1 MLLCLPLAAQPRIGA
16 IEVFGNERTSRE
28 RVVRVLK
35 VKEGEALGVARA
47 ELEDR
52 IRALDGVVGVSVEG
66 YCCAGGKVVLYVGLE
81 ERGGPRLDYRVP
93 EVSGDRLPAEVLE
106 GYGAFLDAL
115 EAAGDLDENLSLGFS
130 LVKDPKARAAQ
141 AAFPELAEKHEKEL
155 RRVLRGGEAEERAV
169 AAYVLGYGGRKQEVV
184 DELQAAMRDADA
196 AVRRNAMRALTAA
209 AVYAGKDPGLG
220 VQVQPTW
227 LVATLGSAVWSDRLE
242 AARSLVDWTGETK
255 RPELLERIEEGA
267 MAALTESAMWG
278 TREHAL
284 PFFVLWGRVLG
295 LTEGE
300 MEQGW
305 AAESRGA
312 WMKETLKRVKRKK
325 KA

>member
-1 MLLCLPLAAQPRIGA
+1 MAQPRVGA
-16 IEVFGNERTSRE
+16 IEVFGNGKTSRE
-28 RVVRVLK
+28 RVLKVLK
-35 VKEGEALGVARA
+35 VREGDVLGVARA
-47 ELEDR
+47 EFEER
-52 IRALDGVVGVSVEG
+52 VRALDGVVGVSVEAF
-66 YCCAGGKVVLYVGLE
+66 CCSEKKVVLYVGIE
-81 ERGGPRLDYRVP
+81 ERGGARLDYRVP
-93 EVSGDRLPAEVLE
+93 EVTGDRLPEEVLG

-115 EAAGDLDENLSLGFS
+115 EAGEDLDENLSLGFS

-141 AAFPELAEKHEKEL
+141 AAFPELAEKYEKEL

-169 AAYVLGYGGRKQEVV
+169 AAYVLGYAGRKQEVV
-184 DELQAAMRDADA
+184 DDLQAAMRDADA

-209 AVYAGKDPGLG
+209 AVYAGKDPALG

-242 AARSLVDWTGETK
+242 AARSLVDWTGESR
-255 RPELLERIEEGA
+255 RPELLQRIEEGA
-267 MAALTESAMWG
+267 MAALTESAMWA

-300 MEQGW
+300 MEAGW

-312 WMKETLKRVKRKK
+312 WMKETVKRLKRNK